1 MKKIIKS
8 TDSITKLDI
17 INAEA
22 SQSFKDMPEGGVE
35 VHGVALVEDVNRDG
49 EVGQFAYLFTPD
61 GEVYGGN
68 SATIYRACDGL
79 IDLIG
84 DNIADGVEK
93 TYRVKVNSRPTSSGR
108 EFLTLTIL
116 GA

>member
-8 TDSITKLDI
+8 TDTITKLDI

-22 SQSFKDMPEGGVE
+22 SQSFKDLPADGVD
-35 VHGVALVEDVNRDG
+35 VHGVALVEDVNKDG
-49 EVGQFAYLFTPD
+49 EIGQFAYVFTPY

-79 IDLIG
+79 IDLMTDEPEG
-84 DNIADGVEK
+84 AF
-93 TYRVKVNSRPTSSGR
+93 RVKVNSRPTAGGR

-116 GA
+116 NA